1 MAGEES
7 KPAAFKTEG
16 GGTRGLRAEMMADR
30 CVTPE
35 GGSGGTE
42 DECGERSERVP
53 ARLGDRA
60 ASVRVG
66 CRWLFRLD
74 CF

>member
-42 DECGERSERVP
+42 G
-53 ARLGDRA
+53 
-60 ASVRVG
+60 
-66 CRWLFRLD
+66 
-74 CF
+74 

>member
-7 KPAAFKTEG
+7 KPAAFKTEAS
-16 GGTRGLRAEMMADR
+16 GTRGLRAEIWPGAPARIFAEMMADR

-42 DECGERSERVP
+42 E
-53 ARLGDRA
+53 
-60 ASVRVG
+60 
-66 CRWLFRLD
+66 
-74 CF
+74 